1 MKLISSYLVDT
12 DSFATVTVTGIG
24 SIVVNDGNTLLI
36 AESFL
41 DILRRGNISSNK
53 RQTKAIEKIIIII
66 LFYIGKD

>member
-41 DILRRGNISSNK
+41 DI
-53 RQTKAIEKIIIII
+53 
-66 LFYIGKD
+66 